1 MTDGNDTDDVT
12 ARVADRPPRRAWRRV
27 IAWFARTSDK
37 IRPRTFR
44 AKLTLAISLVFLIAL
59 GSATLVQTL
68 VVNGMFS
75 YAMTITYENGQ
86 DGKEP
91 DANGPSSSDGDYM
104 SSQGWSVDPDPGTW
118 LEAHAGANTPDLLG
132 SMSGGNGRHEGSG
145 SVSGRTDGKSY
156 RVDWGGDG
164 SFTITTPYGISVWNQ
179 DTVANGLR
187 ISAAIIFVF
196 FGATSILVIWT
207 VTSRMSKRLQS
218 ISDQTAALDPSDLGT
233 RIDVTGGRT
242 VKRRRW
248 WNRRRKPS
256 KRDRRDDEVTR
267 LGDSINGMLDR
278 IQAASEAERRFVS
291 NASHELRTP
300 IAAVETN
307 LDAPLA
313 QGRFPADVEPSVR
326 RALAANRRGAELVG
340 ALLTLSRI
348 QSGAYGKLGDGA
360 RDAAN
365 RTGMGSTDLAAC
377 VRDALA
383 DVDGETDARNIVVAF
398 DVNDAVTANDD
409 ATVGPVPEATGLP
422 PVVVK
427 ANPALLRLAVGN
439 LIRNAVVHNTADG
452 GSITVT
458 IARDDDSPMHGDD
471 RIRLTVGNT
480 TDEQL
485 PDDLDELVQ
494 PFHRGVNSRISAVSG
509 VGLGLSIADAAC
521 DAMGAHLRLS
531 SRTSEGC
538 RTVFTATVDGLSALS
553 GVHSTGLRHPTTV

>member
-1 MTDGNDTDDVT
+1 M
-12 ARVADRPPRRAWRRV
+12 
-27 IAWFARTSDK
+27 FDK
-37 IRPRTFR
+37 VRPRTFR

-86 DGKEP
+86 DGDKS
-91 DANGPSSSDGDYM
+91 DANGSSSADGDYLF
-104 SSQGWSVDPDPGTW
+104 SQGWSANPDPDAW
-118 LEAHAGANTPDLLG
+118 VRSHQGANAPDFL
-132 SMSGGNGRHEGSG
+132 G
-145 SVSGRTDGKSY
+145 SVSGGKDEGSASGRINGDPY

-187 ISAAIIFVF
+187 ISAAIIFVC
-196 FGATSILVIWT
+196 FGAASILVIWI
-207 VTSRMSKRLQS
+207 VTSRMAKRLKS

-233 RIDVTGGRT
+233 RIDV
-242 VKRRRW
+242 KRG
-248 WNRRRKPS
+248 
-256 KRDRRDDEVTR
+256 DDEVTR
-267 LGDSINGMLDR
+267 LGDSINGMLER

-313 QGRFPADVEPSVR
+313 QGRFPSDVEPSVR

-348 QSGAYGKLGDGA
+348 QSGAYGKLE
-360 RDAAN
+360 DAGTADMADVTAQPG
-365 RTGMGSTDLAAC
+365 RTDLAAC
-377 VRDALA
+377 VRDALTDMEDGIA
-383 DVDGETDARNIVVAF
+383 SRNITVTTDMDGED
-398 DVNDAVTANDD
+398 DSAVTA
-409 ATVGPVPEATGLP
+409 
-422 PVVVK
+422 K
-427 ANPALLRLAVGN
+427 ANPALMRLAVGN
-439 LIRNAVVHNTADG
+439 LIRNAVMHNTDDG
-452 GSITVT
+452 GSITVA
-458 IARDDDSPMHGDD
+458 IARDDDG
-471 RIRLTVGNT
+471 IRLTVANT

-521 DAMGAHLRLS
+521 DATGARLRLS
-531 SRTSEGC
+531 R
-538 RTVFTATVDGLSALS
+538 DGERGFRAEIDGIPLA
-553 GVHSTGLRHPTTV
+553 